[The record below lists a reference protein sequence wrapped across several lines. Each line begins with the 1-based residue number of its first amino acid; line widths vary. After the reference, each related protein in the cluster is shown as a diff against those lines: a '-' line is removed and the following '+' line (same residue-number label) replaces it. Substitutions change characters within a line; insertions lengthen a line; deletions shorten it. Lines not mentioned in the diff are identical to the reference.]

1 MSNNAV
7 HRQRAQLFFRQKGK
21 CHYCGCDMVLMWRIP
36 PYFRPPNLCTV
47 EHLNDRNGGPR
58 PDLQGEFLR
67 VAACNQC
74 NFERGAES
82 QARQPIEE
90 LHRRSRRHPSA
101 ESSQ

>member
-1 MSNNAV
+1 MSNNAL
-7 HRQRAQLFFRQKGK
+7 HRQRARLFFRQKGK

-67 VAACNQC
+67 VASLSQ
-74 NFERGAES
+74 ERDGMMRGPLGVALQLIQMDGA
-82 QARQPIEE
+82 
-90 LHRRSRRHPSA
+90 HG
-101 ESSQ
+101 